1 MNTTDAAQPWCE
13 KYRPTQFDNIVLD
26 PYNKEIFL
34 NMLDNKYFPNILL
47 YGPPGTG
54 KTTTI
59 INLINSYQKSMKQ
72 VNRGQVIHLNAS
84 DERGIDI
91 IRSQIYQ
98 FVKTKN
104 LFEIG
109 FKFVVLDEVDYMT
122 KNAQQA
128 LKYLLQSCGPNIKFF
143 LICNYISKIDLSLQ
157 QEFICIRFNQLPQQ
171 QIHDF
176 MRDICNKEGIS
187 LSDANIQEIQ
197 KLYSSDIRSM
207 INFIQL
213 NQDINTSK
221 TPDNIIT
228 NDVWEKLLGYL
239 TPISKTI
246 NTKPIKIFI
255 NQISIQYNIDKKQ
268 IIRDF
273 YNYIITSYPKMCTAD
288 FLDNVEVIIHNS
300 ECSINVLID
309 YFAIYGLDAQ
319 NI

>member
-1 MNTTDAAQPWCE
+1 MNTSNEESQPWCE

-26 PYNKEIFL
+26 PYNKEIFM
-34 NMLDNKYFPNILL
+34 NMLKNKYFPNILL

-59 INLINSYQKSMKQ
+59 INLINAYQKSMKQ
-72 VNRGQVIHLNAS
+72 MNRGQVIHLNAS

-98 FVKTKN
+98 FVRTKN
-104 LFEIG
+104 LFEVG

-143 LICNYISKIDLSLQ
+143 LICNYISKIDVSLQ

-171 QIHDF
+171 QIHAF
-176 MRDICNKEGIS
+176 MRDICNREKLS
-187 LSDANIQEIQ
+187 LTDANIQEIQ
-197 KLYSSDIRSM
+197 QLYNSDIRSM

-213 NQDINTSK
+213 NQEINISK
-221 TPDNIIT
+221 NAKQIIT
-228 NDVWEKLLGYL
+228 KTVWERLLVVMREGD
-239 TPISKTI
+239 TMA
-246 NTKPIKIFI
+246 IKIMI
-255 NQISIQYNIDKKQ
+255 NNISIQYNIDKKQ
-268 IIRDF
+268 IVRDF
-273 YNYIITSYPKMCTAD
+273 YNYIITDKPEICTVKM
-288 FLDNVEVIIHNS
+288 LDNIEVVIHNT
-300 ECSINVLID
+300 ECSINHLID
-309 YFAIYGLDAQ
+309 YFAIYGLLDVAD